1 MLKTIM
7 EDKKIIVF
15 LNNDEIKSIDFSDDE
30 LLEEQFKEI
39 FLKLNKKYDIELNG
53 YYEINIYKD
62 NNYGLIME
70 IVTEDFDYYNY
81 FNQIDMK
88 INISKLSSFLYEIKY
103 EFLNSD
109 IFENCICYKYLN
121 KIYLKVL
128 DNIDKYTYFKI
139 LELSNVLYGEKI
151 EEIIRYGKKV
161 DL

>member
-15 LNNDEIKSIDFSDDE
+15 LNSDEIKNIDFSDDE
-30 LLEEQFKEI
+30 SLEEQFKEI

-53 YYEINIYKD
+53 YYEVNIYKD
-62 NNYGLIME
+62 GNYGIILE
-70 IVTEDFDYYNY
+70 IITEDFDYYNY

-103 EFLNSD
+103 EFLNND

-128 DNIDKYTYFKI
+128 DNIDRYTYFKI
-139 LELSNVLYGEKI
+139 LELSNVIYGEKT

-161 DL
+161 NL

>member
-15 LNNDEIKSIDFSDDE
+15 LNSDEIKNIDFSDDE
-30 LLEEQFKEI
+30 SLEEQFKEI

-53 YYEINIYKD
+53 YYEVNIYKD
-62 NNYGLIME
+62 GNYGIILE
-70 IVTEDFDYYNY
+70 IITEDFDYYNY

-103 EFLNSD
+103 EFLNND

-128 DNIDKYTYFKI
+128 DNIDRYTYFKI

-161 DL
+161 NL